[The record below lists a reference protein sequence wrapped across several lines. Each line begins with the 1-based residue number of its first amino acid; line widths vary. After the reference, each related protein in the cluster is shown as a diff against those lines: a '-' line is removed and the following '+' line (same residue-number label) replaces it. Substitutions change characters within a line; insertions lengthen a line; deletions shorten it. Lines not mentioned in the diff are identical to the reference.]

1 MDSLDQKLSK
11 LTPEQL
17 VELDRLLLSIP
28 DPPNYHDWLVKV
40 SPELHWDWAWQRI
53 MQDHFDALLR
63 GDLEALMVEAPIR
76 HGKSEGLTI
85 RAPVYAI
92 DRDRSFRFILGC
104 YNQELANRFSRRSR
118 GLAKRIG
125 IPLSDERK
133 AMSEWETTHGGGFR
147 AVGVGAGVAG
157 LGGNGIGI
165 DDPIKSR
172 EDAESQLIRDKTW
185 DWYNDDLMTRLEPKA
200 WRFLVASPWHE
211 DGLSGRIL
219 NSAEGKRWTHLRF
232 PALAEPDDLVGRPEG
247 AALCPERFTAEDLL
261 RIKERM
267 GAYSFAALYQCH
279 PVPREGNMFPEGRVT
294 IVDALPAGLKMVR
307 YWDNAGSVGGSGART
322 AGVKMGCDQGRY
334 YVADCASFREEEAER
349 DRRQRVCAELD
360 GKTVTQWLEQEP
372 GSAGKAQKAVFI
384 RFMAPYPAF
393 AEPAS
398 GDKVVRAEG
407 WAAQW
412 QAGNVCLLRGDW
424 NKAYIAEHASFPN
437 GRTKDQVDASS
448 GAFHK
453 VATQK
458 PIVGPLADLVKESH
472 WNLG

>member
-1 MDSLDQKLSK
+1 M
-11 LTPEQL
+11 PEPP
-17 VELDRLLLSIP
+17 DYHGWLLRQ
-28 DPPNYHDWLVKV
+28 
-40 SPELHWDWAWQRI
+40 SPELHWDWPWQRTV
-53 MQDHFDALLR
+53 QDHFDAMLR
-63 GDLEALMVEAPIR
+63 GEIEALMVEAPIR

-118 GLAKRIG
+118 ALAKRIG
-125 IPLSDERK
+125 IALSDERK
-133 AMSEWETTHGGGFR
+133 AMSEWETPQGGGFR
-147 AVGVGAGVAG
+147 AVGVGAGVTG

-165 DDPIKSR
+165 DDPIKNR
-172 EDAESQLIRDKTW
+172 DEAESQIIRDKTW
-185 DWYNDDLMTRLEPKA
+185 DWYNDDLMTRLEPGA

-232 PALAEPDDLVGRPEG
+232 PALAEADDPLGRPETNWADIAASDPR
-247 AALCPERFTAEDLL
+247 AALTPERYDVEALA
-261 RIKERM
+261 RMRERM
-267 GAYSFAALYQCH
+267 GSYSFAALLQCR
-279 PVPREGNMFPEGRVT
+279 PVPREGNMFPADRVT

-307 YWDNAGSVGGSGART
+307 YWDNAGTSGGQGART
-322 AGVKMGCDQGRY
+322 SGVKMGCYQGRY
-334 YVADCASFREEEAER
+334 YVADCTAFREEEAAR
-349 DRRQRVCAELD
+349 DRRQRLTAEGD
-360 GKTVTQWLEQEP
+360 GQSVPQWLEQEP

-384 RFMAPYPAF
+384 RFMAPYPAY

-412 QAGNVCLLRGDW
+412 QAGNVALLRGSW
-424 NKAYIAEHASFPN
+424 NAPYIAEHASFPS

-453 VATQK
+453 VAQQR

-472 WNLG
+472 WSL